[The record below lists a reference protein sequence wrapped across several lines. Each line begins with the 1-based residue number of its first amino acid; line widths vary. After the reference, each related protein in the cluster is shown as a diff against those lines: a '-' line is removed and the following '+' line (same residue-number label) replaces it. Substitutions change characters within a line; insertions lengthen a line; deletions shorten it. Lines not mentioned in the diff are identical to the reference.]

1 MVARTKGSV
10 AGERRRA
17 GGRRL
22 SGLDGKIGSIPLKD
36 PKFRKIPLKAHEI
49 EKYH

>member
-1 MVARTKGSV
+1 VQRKKRENWIM
-10 AGERRRA
+10 
-17 GGRRL
+17 
-22 SGLDGKIGSIPLKD
+22 PLKD